1 VRDALEDKIVLVTG
15 ASRGIGAGIARR
27 FAAEGAHVAIS
38 ARSLEPGSGGHL
50 PGSLEE
56 LAAEIAADGGR
67 AVPFAA
73 DLADASGPHQDLA
86 TRVAAELGP
95 IDVLVN
101 NAAACYYIPFEK
113 VSDKR
118 LRVAF
123 EVNVIAP
130 FQLTQA
136 VIGGMAERG
145 GGHVLNIT
153 SGIVDP
159 PAGPPFTNATPN
171 QKLASTYAVSKASLD
186 RLTIALAAEY
196 DGRVVVNALA
206 PQAAVAT
213 EGATA
218 VMDLPEAWCEPMET
232 MVEASLALCTV
243 PLSDTGRVAKSL
255 ALLRE
260 LDREVRTLD
269 GRDAF
274 DASQWLGSAKTPSIR
289 GADAPRVGGS

>member
-1 VRDALEDKIVLVTG
+1 MRDSLTGKVVLVTG

-27 FAAEGAHVAIS
+27 FAAEGGRVAIA

-56 LAAEIAADGGR
+56 LAGEIRADGGE
-67 AVPFAA
+67 AVPIAA
-73 DLADASGPHQDLA
+73 DLADPSTPH
-86 TRVAAELGP
+86 AELIAEVERRLGP
-95 IDVLVN
+95 VDVLVN

-123 EVNVIAP
+123 EVNVLAP
-130 FQLTQA
+130 FQLAQA
-136 VIGGMAERG
+136 VIGPMAGRG

-159 PAGPPFTNATPN
+159 PHGPPFTTATAN
-171 QKLASTYAVSKASLD
+171 QKLATTYAVSKAALD
-186 RLTIALAAEY
+186 RLTIALAVEY
-196 DGRVVVNALA
+196 EGRVAVNALA

-218 VMDLPEAWCEPMET
+218 VMELPEDWCEPMET
-232 MVEASLALCTV
+232 MVEASLALCTGG
-243 PLSDTGRVAKSL
+243 LDDTGHVTKSL
-255 ALLRE
+255 SLLRE
-260 LDREVRTLD
+260 RGRTVRTLD
-269 GRDAF
+269 GRREF
-274 DASQWLGSAKTPSIR
+274 DASQWLG
-289 GADAPRVGGS
+289 APARRV

>member
-1 VRDALEDKIVLVTG
+1 MRDALKGKVVLVTG

-27 FAAEGAHVAIS
+27 FAAEGGRVAIA

-50 PGSLEE
+50 PGSLDE
-56 LAAEIAADGGR
+56 LAAEIRADGCE
-67 AVPFAA
+67 AVPIAA
-73 DLADASGPHQDLA
+73 DLADASAPHGELIA
-86 TRVAAELGP
+86 VVERELGP

-101 NAAACYYIPFEK
+101 NAAACYYLPFEK

-123 EVNVIAP
+123 EVNVFAP

-159 PAGPPFTNATPN
+159 PPGPPYTKASPN
-171 QKLASTYAVSKASLD
+171 QKLATTYAVSKAALN
-186 RLTIALAAEY
+186 RLTLALAAEY
-196 DGRVVVNALA
+196 DGRVAVNALA
-206 PQAAVAT
+206 PEAAVAT

-218 VMDLPEAWCEPMET
+218 VMDLPEEWCEPMET
-232 MVEASLALCTV
+232 MVEASLALSVV
-243 PLSDTGRVAKSL
+243 PVTDTGRVTKSL
-255 ALLRE
+255 TLLRE
-260 LDREVRTLD
+260 LQRPVRTLD
-269 GRDAF
+269 GREVF
-274 DASQWLGSAKTPSIR
+274 DATQWV
-289 GADAPRVGGS
+289 GA

>member
-1 VRDALEDKIVLVTG
+1 MPHELAGRVALVTG

-27 FAAEGAHVAIS
+27 FAAEGARLAIA

-56 LAAEIAADGGR
+56 LAEEIRADGGE
-67 AVPFAA
+67 VVTIAA
-73 DLADASGPHQDLA
+73 DLADATTPHAELA
-86 TRVAAELGP
+86 AAVESRLGP

-101 NAAACYYIPFEK
+101 NAAACYYLPFEK

-123 EVNVIAP
+123 EVNVFAP
-130 FQLTQA
+130 FQVTQA
-136 VIGGMAERG
+136 VIAGMAERG

-159 PAGPPFTNATPN
+159 PLGPPFGNVTGN
-171 QKLASTYAVSKASLD
+171 QRLASTYAVSKAALD
-186 RLTIALAAEY
+186 RLTIALAVEY
-196 DGRVVVNALA
+196 DGRVAVNGLA

-218 VMDLPEAWCEPMET
+218 MMDLPDEWCEPMET
-232 MVEASLALCTV
+232 MVEASLALCTG
-243 PLSDTGRVAKSL
+243 PMSDTGRVTKSL
-255 ALLRE
+255 SLLHE
-260 LDREVRTLD
+260 LGRPVRTLD
-269 GRDAF
+269 GRNEF
-274 DASQWLGSAKTPSIR
+274 DASKW
-289 GADAPRVGGS
+289 VG

>member
-1 VRDALEDKIVLVTG
+1 MRDALDGKVVLVTG

-27 FAAEGAHVAIS
+27 CGAEGGRVAIA

-56 LAAEIAADGGR
+56 LADEIRAGGGE
-67 AVPFAA
+67 AVPFVA
-73 DLADASGPHQDLA
+73 DLADSSTPH
-86 TRVAAELGP
+86 AELVSAVEQRLGP

-101 NAAACYYIPFEK
+101 NAAACYYLPFEK

-145 GGHVLNIT
+145 AGHVLHIT
-153 SGIVDP
+153 SGIVDSP
-159 PAGPPFTNATPN
+159 PGPPYKQATPN
-171 QKLASTYAVSKASLD
+171 HKLASTYAVSKAALN
-186 RLTIALAAEY
+186 RLTIALAVEY
-196 DGRVVVNALA
+196 EGRVAVNALA
-206 PQAAVAT
+206 PEAAVAT

-218 VMDLPEAWCEPMET
+218 MMKLPDEWCEPMET
-232 MVEASLALCTV
+232 MVEASLALCTGSV
-243 PLSDTGRVAKSL
+243 GDTGRVAKSL
-255 ALLRE
+255 TLLRE
-260 LDREVRTLD
+260 LGRPVRTLD
-269 GRDAF
+269 GREPF
-274 DASQWLGSAKTPSIR
+274 DASQW
-289 GADAPRVGGS
+289 VGVH